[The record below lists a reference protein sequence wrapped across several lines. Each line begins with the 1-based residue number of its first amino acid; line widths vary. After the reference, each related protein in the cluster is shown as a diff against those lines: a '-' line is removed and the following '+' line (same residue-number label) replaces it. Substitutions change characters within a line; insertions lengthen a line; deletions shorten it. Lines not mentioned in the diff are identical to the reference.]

1 MDLGALEV
9 ILMRSYSPQIGKES
23 QEEMDNR
30 VLTRLGFWFN
40 IDYLLWANI
49 KHNWSS
55 FRANVSCSKIY
66 SLCIKG
72 MAQITAK
79 NPSHRPPRAGFWP
92 QPTNGYR
99 FLIGGQTPFKFE
111 NMWLKKPSF
120 RQSIQFWWTEAL
132 TNGWGEQRITQ
143 KLWIIKSQLKDWNKN
158 VVGSIQ
164 QQKKSFLRQIA
175 DLDIDESDHGLTEE
189 EITPRHKAKG
199 ELQEKVFKKEISW
212 RQNQD

>member
-111 NMWLKKPSF
+111 NMWLKQPSF

-132 TNGWGEQRITQ
+132 TNGWE
-143 KLWIIKSQLKDWNKN
+143 NKESHRN
-158 VVGSIQ
+158 SESLNINWRTGTKMSLAAYSS
-164 QQKKSFLRQIA
+164 KKNPF
-175 DLDIDESDHGLTEE
+175 
-189 EITPRHKAKG
+189 
-199 ELQEKVFKKEISW
+199 
-212 RQNQD
+212 